1 MKAKQIT
8 SILIAN
14 RGEIAVRIIKT
25 AKRMGIKTIAV
36 YSQADIDA
44 LHVRLADVA
53 IAIGP
58 APALQSYLS
67 IENIIEAAITSGAD
81 AIHPGYGFLSENV
94 DFARACEK
102 ASISFVG
109 PSIGAMETMGNKAAA
124 KIKMMECGVD
134 CILGYQGADQSEKAF
149 GEAAE
154 DIGYPLMVKAANGG
168 GGRGIRQV
176 TNAGDLQGALEE
188 ARSEALS
195 SFGSGDLILEKSIA
209 PARHIEVQ
217 ILADSHGNIVHLGER
232 DCSLQRRHQ
241 KVIEETP
248 SPAVDATLRERLG
261 EAAIKAAKSVD
272 YVGAGTVEFLLDN
285 NGDFFFLEMN
295 TRLQVEHGVTE
306 MVTGLDLVE
315 WQIKIARGE
324 AIPFSQSDIPFDG
337 HAIEARLYAE
347 DPENKFLPSSGKV
360 LQWVGPVGDNIRVDG
375 AIESGT
381 NITPHY
387 DAMVAK
393 IMAHGPDR
401 QTAIE
406 NLQNVLGKSILFGP
420 AHNKNFLLKL
430 LSNAQFARGEAD
442 TGLITQAASELLS
455 SPPSASTICLVCVLD
470 FESNRENAVTK
481 SLGINEQ
488 LLNWSSSPLAPI
500 EYHYRCAENEYLPSL
515 EVVGADRYQVSLSG
529 ELFEIERFEHGIIIN
544 GGKVFYEAFIKQ
556 RSKIF
561 LNSGGVQYEFK
572 DCSNFEAG
580 DDQQK
585 SDGRIL
591 APMHGVM
598 VEVLAEVGQQV
609 EIGTPLGILEAM
621 KMRHEIVA
629 DCAGFIS
636 SVLCAKDAQINSS
649 ELLFEIES
657 EENDDAAGA

>member
-1 MKAKQIT
+1 MPFIRKPI
-8 SILIAN
+8 
-14 RGEIAVRIIKT
+14 
-25 AKRMGIKTIAV
+25 
-36 YSQADIDA
+36 YDA

-67 IENIIEAAITSGAD
+67 IENIIKAAIASSAD

-102 ASISFVG
+102 ASVTFIG

-124 KIKMMECGVD
+124 KLKMLECGVD
-134 CILGYQGADQSEKAF
+134 CIPGYQDADQSEKAF

-176 TNAGDLQGALEE
+176 TSADDLQGALEE

-217 ILADSHGNIVHLGER
+217 ILADSHGNMVHLGER

-248 SPAVDATLRERLG
+248 SPAVDAKLRERLG
-261 EAAIKAAKSVD
+261 EATIKAAKSVD

-285 NGDFFFLEMN
+285 NGEFFFLEMN

-315 WQIKIARGE
+315 LQIKIARGE
-324 AIPFSQSDIPFDG
+324 AISFSQSDIPFDG

-347 DPENKFLPSSGKV
+347 DPENEFLPSSGTV
-360 LQWVGPVGDNIRVDG
+360 LQWVAPVGDNIRVDG

-401 QTAIE
+401 KTAIE
-406 NLQNVLGKSILFGP
+406 NLQNALGKSILFGP

-430 LSNAQFARGEAD
+430 LSNKQFARGEAD
-442 TGLITQAASELLS
+442 TGLIAQAASELLS
-455 SPPSASTICLVCVLD
+455 SPPSSSIICLVCVLD
-470 FESNRENAVTK
+470 FESKRANSVTK
-481 SLGINEQ
+481 SLGINAQ

-500 EYHYRCAENEYLPSL
+500 EQLYRCADIEYLPSL
-515 EVVGADRYQVSLSG
+515 EVVGTDTYRVTLS
-529 ELFEIERFEHGIIIN
+529 ETYEIERFEHGIIIN
-544 GGKVFYEAFIKQ
+544 GGKVFYEAFLKQ

-572 DCSNFEAG
+572 DCSIFEAG

-598 VEVLAEVGQQV
+598 VEVLAEMGQQV
-609 EIGTPLGILEAM
+609 ELGSPLGILEAM

-629 DCAGFIS
+629 DCTGVIR
-636 SVLCAKDAQINSS
+636 SVLCAKDAQVNSD